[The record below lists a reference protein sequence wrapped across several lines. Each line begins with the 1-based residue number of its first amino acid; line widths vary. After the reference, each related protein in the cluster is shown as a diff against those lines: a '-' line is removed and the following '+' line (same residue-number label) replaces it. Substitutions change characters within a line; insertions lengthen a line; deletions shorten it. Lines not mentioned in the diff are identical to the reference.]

1 MDVFAWRGG
10 TARWLTYRLMV
21 CTSLAGTITGRMTA
35 RVRFSARMIS
45 TTAWEVKRRG
55 RHSATEVGL
64 RTAAAAAA
72 EEEEVREVRDGGASP
87 R

>member
-1 MDVFAWRGG
+1 MAWGDGTVADVPPHG
-10 TARWLTYRLMV
+10 
-21 CTSLAGTITGRMTA
+21 LAASGAITGRMTA

-45 TTAWEVKRRG
+45 TTAWGWRRG
-55 RHSATEVGL
+55 GHSATEVGL
-64 RTAAAAAA
+64 RTAAAAAEEEEEEE